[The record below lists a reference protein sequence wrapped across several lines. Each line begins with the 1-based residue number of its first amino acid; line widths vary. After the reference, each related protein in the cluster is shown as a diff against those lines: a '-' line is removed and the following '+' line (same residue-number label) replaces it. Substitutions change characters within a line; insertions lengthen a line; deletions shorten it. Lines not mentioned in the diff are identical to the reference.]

1 MDTHD
6 AQKRSLAQQA
16 EMLKELGYHG
26 AGHLW
31 LPGLA
36 ERLATL
42 DAAGLRL
49 VTAEGRIMPLR
60 FTGKASDC
68 NGQIAHVDI
77 HQGLPAEA
85 AWRRR

>member
-1 MDTHD
+1 MAKLQVD
-6 AQKRSLAQQA
+6 
-16 EMLKELGYHG
+16 
-26 AGHLW
+26 
-31 LPGLA
+31 
-36 ERLATL
+36 
-42 DAAGLRL
+42 L

-85 AWRRR
+85 DWRRRARSGSSKR